1 MEMVGG
7 DFIEPSTIGGS
18 VTDTV
23 IMVGNNI
30 TYYSIGVNIV
40 SSADFILRSTQKFT
54 INPLWREVSLQI
66 MVVM

>member
-7 DFIEPSTIGGS
+7 DFIEPSTIGVS

-23 IMVGNNI
+23 MMGGNNI